1 MFIDTHTHLYS
12 EEFNADR
19 IEKINEAISK
29 SVTKFYMPNVDSSSI
44 EGMLQLEVHFP
55 EQCLPMMGLHPC
67 SVKEN
72 YREELEI
79 VKKWLDL
86 RRFAAIGE
94 IGIDLYWDKTFIKEQ
109 ELAFREQIFWA
120 LEYNY
125 TVVIHCR
132 NAFDEIFSI
141 LKSFD
146 KLPKGI
152 FHCFSGDFIQAE
164 KILSLGN
171 FKLGIGGVVTFKN
184 SGLDKVVEQL
194 KLTDLVLETD
204 APYLAPMPYRGKRNE
219 SAYIPLIAQK
229 IAEIKNVSIE
239 EVAEITS
246 QNALEIFEN

>member
-12 EEFNADR
+12 EEFDNDRFDR
-19 IEKINEAISK
+19 INDAISK
-29 SVTKFYMPNVDSSSI
+29 SVTKFYMPNVDSSTI
-44 EGMLQLEVHFP
+44 DGMLALEIHFP
-55 EQCLPMMGLHPC
+55 EVCLPMMGLHPC

-72 YREELEI
+72 YREELEL

-125 TVVIHCR
+125 TIVIHCR

-141 LKSFD
+141 LKSYD

-152 FHCFSGDFIQAE
+152 FHCFSGDYIQAQ

-184 SGLDKVVEQL
+184 SGLDKVMEQL
-194 KLTDLVLETD
+194 NLHDIVLETD
-204 APYLAPMPYRGKRNE
+204 APYLAPVPHRGKRNE
-219 SAYIPLIAQK
+219 SAYIPLVAQK
-229 IAEIKNVSIE
+229 IAEIKKISVE

-246 QNALEIFEN
+246 ANADEIFEN

>member
-19 IEKINEAISK
+19 IERINEAIEK
-29 SVTKFYMPNVDSSSI
+29 SVTKFYMPNVDSTTIDS
-44 EGMLQLEVHFP
+44 MLALEIHFP
-55 EQCLPMMGLHPC
+55 EVCLPMMGLHPC

-72 YREELEI
+72 YRDELEL

-120 LEYNY
+120 LQYNY
-125 TVVIHCR
+125 TIVIHCR
-132 NAFDEIFSI
+132 NAFDEIFEI
-141 LKSFD
+141 LKSYD

-152 FHCFSGDFIQAE
+152 FHCFSGDFIQAQ

-194 KLTDLVLETD
+194 NMHDIVLETD
-204 APYLAPMPYRGKRNE
+204 APYLAPVPYRGKRNE

-229 IAEIKNVSIE
+229 IAEIKKISVE
-239 EVAEITS
+239 EVAAITS
-246 QNALEIFEN
+246 TNAEEIFEN